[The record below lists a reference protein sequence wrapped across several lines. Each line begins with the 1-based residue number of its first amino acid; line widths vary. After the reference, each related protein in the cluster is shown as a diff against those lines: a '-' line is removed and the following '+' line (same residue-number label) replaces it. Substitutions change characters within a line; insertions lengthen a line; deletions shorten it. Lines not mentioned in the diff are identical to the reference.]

1 MRDVSGAP
9 CCALPKQT
17 RSSCGSWG
25 EGGEELTWRACES
38 EKFSVFELWGNIF
51 RLSDVAP
58 VNQGVSPSNWFCSSN
73 KLEIFAGAD
82 AVDECLS
89 LCTVSVCVCV

>member
-1 MRDVSGAP
+1 MCLERRAAR
-9 CCALPKQT
+9 CQNKQ
-17 RSSCGSWG
+17 GLHVEVG
-25 EGGEELTWRACES
+25 GGGGEELTWRACES

-58 VNQGVSPSNWFCSSN
+58 VNRGVSPSNWFCSSN